1 VEKGN
6 TETRLKKEGSVK
18 RRKVVVE
25 PTRRSGRVRAM
36 EIDEEE
42 GKKRKY
48 VCVKSNVMMSRV
60 DIDGSED
67 EPIQERRPVLPKQK
81 AIIIPG
87 PEYDDE
93 EEETTTAPP
102 PTRDSDGRLR
112 FEGRWEG
119 VFTPNVTPQEMFEG
133 GAFGG
138 GFFV

>member
-1 VEKGN
+1 M
-6 TETRLKKEGSVK
+6 K

-48 VCVKSNVMMSRV
+48 MYVHDCHREV
-60 DIDGSED
+60 DTDDSED
-67 EPIQERRPVLPKQK
+67 DRDQAIEERRPVLPKQK

-87 PEYDDE
+87 PEYE
-93 EEETTTAPP
+93 EDGEETTTAPP

-119 VFTPNVTPQEMFEG
+119 VFTPNVTPKELFEG

>member
-1 VEKGN
+1 
-6 TETRLKKEGSVK
+6 
-18 RRKVVVE
+18 
-25 PTRRSGRVRAM
+25 M
-36 EIDEEE
+36 
-42 GKKRKY
+42 
-48 VCVKSNVMMSRV
+48 
-60 DIDGSED
+60 
-67 EPIQERRPVLPKQK
+67 ERRGPILPKQK

-102 PTRDSDGRLR
+102 PTRDVDGRLR

-119 VFTPNVTPQEMFEG
+119 VFTPNVTPQEMFDG

>member
-1 VEKGN
+1 
-6 TETRLKKEGSVK
+6 LKKEGSVK

-48 VCVKSNVMMSRV
+48 VYVQSSPSIYIEF
-60 DIDGSED
+60 DTDDSDD
-67 EPIQERRPVLPKQK
+67 EPIEERRPVLPKQK

-87 PEYDDE
+87 PEYE
-93 EEETTTAPP
+93 EEETTTAHP

>member
-1 VEKGN
+1 
-6 TETRLKKEGSVK
+6 
-18 RRKVVVE
+18 
-25 PTRRSGRVRAM
+25 M
-36 EIDEEE
+36 
-42 GKKRKY
+42 
-48 VCVKSNVMMSRV
+48 
-60 DIDGSED
+60 
-67 EPIQERRPVLPKQK
+67 LPKQK

-87 PEYDDE
+87 PEYE